1 MFHRYFDEGLAQTSF
16 LIACERTRD
25 AVVIDPRRDV
35 GIYVEAARRHN
46 LRIVHS
52 IETHIH
58 ADFVSGSRELA
69 AIGARTVAGPGSDL
83 QYDFR
88 EARDGD
94 VVSVGDIV
102 LRFLH
107 TPGHTPE
114 HICIVVEQPGA
125 PARVFT
131 GDTLFVGAV
140 GRPDLLGEELT
151 RRLAAELYDSLF
163 GKLLTLDDAVEVH
176 PGHGAGSLCGAGI
189 GSEPHTTIG
198 QERRFNPM
206 LRHMSPE
213 AFVAAVLADLPETP
227 PYFPRMKRL
236 NRGGP
241 PILGLTDGYPAVKN
255 LSATEAAGAA
265 RAGAWIID
273 LRTSEDFGAG
283 HPKGAVHLGFG
294 TKVGYWAGW
303 ILPEDARIV
312 LLASSGTHVENVQP
326 QLLRVGLDR
335 IEGVIA
341 GGFDA
346 WKTAG
351 LPIESIPQIDAREL
365 RARVQRRDPFTVLD
379 VRTKKEFA
387 GGHVE
392 GALNIPVGEME
403 HVGALSCG
411 TPVATMCEGG
421 YRSSLAS
428 SLLQR
433 QGFRE
438 VTNVTGG
445 MSAYRDLKPG
455 R

>member
-16 LIACERTRD
+16 LVACERTRN
-25 AVVIDPRRDV
+25 AVVIDPRRDA

-69 AIGARTVAGPGSDL
+69 AVGARTVAGPGSDL
-83 QYDFR
+83 QFDFR

-94 VVSVGDIV
+94 VVSVGDLA

-114 HICIVVEQPGA
+114 HISILVEQPGA

-140 GRPDLLGEELT
+140 GRPDLLGEEPT
-151 RRLAAELYDSLF
+151 RRLAAQLYDSLF

-189 GSEPHTTIG
+189 GAEPHTTIG
-198 QERRFNPM
+198 RERRFNPM
-206 LRHMSPE
+206 LRHASRE

-227 PYFPRMKRL
+227 SYFSRMKRV
-236 NRGGP
+236 NHDGP
-241 PILGLTDGYPAVKN
+241 PVLGLTNGYPAVKN
-255 LSATEAAGAA
+255 LSATEAAGAL
-265 RAGAWIID
+265 REGAWIID
-273 LRTSEDFGAG
+273 LRTSEEFGAG
-283 HPKGAVHLGFG
+283 HPKGAVHIGFG

-303 ILPEDARIV
+303 ILPGDARIV
-312 LLASSGTHVENVQP
+312 LLASSDTHVENVQP

-341 GGFDA
+341 GGFEA
-346 WKTAG
+346 WKSAG
-351 LPIESIPQIDAREL
+351 LPIECIPQIDAREL
-365 RARVQRRDPFTVLD
+365 RARVQRRDPFTLLD

-403 HVGALSCG
+403 HLGALSCAM
-411 TPVATMCEGG
+411 PVATMCEGG

-433 QGFRE
+433 HGFRE
-438 VTNVTGG
+438 ITNVTGG
-445 MSAYRDLKPG
+445 MSAYRDLEP
-455 R
+455 RA